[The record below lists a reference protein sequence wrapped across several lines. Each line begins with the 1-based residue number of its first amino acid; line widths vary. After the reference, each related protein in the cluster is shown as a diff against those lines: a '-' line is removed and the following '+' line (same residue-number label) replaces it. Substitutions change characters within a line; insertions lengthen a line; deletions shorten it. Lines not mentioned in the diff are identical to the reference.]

1 MDILRIDKL
10 HKHFG
15 GVMAVNR
22 VSMNVE
28 PGERRAIIGP
38 NGAGKT
44 TLFNLIS
51 GELAPNGGRV
61 YFAGQ
66 EITALSPDRRARLGL
81 ARTFQRNNLFLG
93 LSVWENVRLAGH
105 PHKGIGPSSFRS
117 THSIHSEIIQDSLER
132 AGLSER
138 RDSTAR
144 DLSYGEQRQLEVAIA
159 LATHPTL
166 LLLDEPAAGMSPAET
181 NQLLAILREM
191 PRTLTL
197 LIIEHDM
204 DVVFGLAE
212 RVTVLHYGEVIAD
225 GAAEQV
231 RHDPRVL
238 EVYLGVG
245 DSGDGTQTL
254 APPARAGVNTDR
266 H

>member
-22 VSMNVE
+22 ISLSVAS
-28 PGERRAIIGP
+28 GERRAIIGP

-51 GELAPNGGRV
+51 GELAPSDGRV
-61 YFAGQ
+61 YFAGHD
-66 EITALSPDRRARLGL
+66 ITNLTPDRRARLGM

-93 LSVWENVRLAGH
+93 LSVWENVRLAGY
-105 PHKGIGPSSFRS
+105 PDKGIGLANLRS
-117 THSIHSEIIQDSLER
+117 PHSVASKVIQDSLER
-132 AGLSER
+132 VGLNER
-138 RDSTAR
+138 RDAIAHN
-144 DLSYGEQRQLEVAIA
+144 LSYGEQRQLEVAIA
-159 LATHPTL
+159 LATQPRI

-181 NQLLAILREM
+181 NRLMSILREM
-191 PRTLTL
+191 PREITL

-231 RHDPRVL
+231 RNDPRVRQ
-238 EVYLGVG
+238 VYLGA
-245 DSGDGTQTL
+245 DKS
-254 APPARAGVNTDR
+254 APAVWS
-266 H
+266 

>member
-10 HKHFG
+10 SKHFG
-15 GVMAVNR
+15 GVTAVNR
-22 VSMNVE
+22 VSLSVA

-51 GELAPNGGRV
+51 GELEPSAGQIH
-61 YFAGQ
+61 FAGRD
-66 EITALSPDRRARLGL
+66 ITGWSPDRRARFGM

-105 PHKGIGPSSFRS
+105 LDKGIGIANFRS
-117 THSIHSEIIQDSLER
+117 RAWDHTAVIQSSLER
-132 AGLSER
+132 VGLSDR
-138 RDSTAR
+138 RDARAR
-144 DLSYGEQRQLEVAIA
+144 DLSHGEQRQLEVAIA
-159 LATHPTL
+159 LATQPQV

-181 NQLLAILREM
+181 NRLMSILREM
-191 PRTLTL
+191 PREITL

-231 RHDPRVL
+231 RRDPRVMQ
-238 EVYLGVG
+238 VYLGV
-245 DSGDGTQTL
+245 DES
-254 APPARAGVNTDR
+254 ARTAWR
-266 H
+266 

>member
-10 HKHFG
+10 LKHFG
-15 GVMAVNR
+15 GVMAVNG
-22 VSMNVE
+22 VSLSVA
-28 PGERRAIIGP
+28 PGERRTIIGP

-51 GELAPNGGRV
+51 GQLEPTEGHV
-61 YFAGQ
+61 YFSGRD
-66 EITALSPDRRARLGL
+66 ITGFSLDQRARLGM

-105 PHKGIGPSSFRS
+105 PDKSIGLRNFRS
-117 THSIHSEIIQDSLER
+117 PDANHSNLIQASLESV
-132 AGLSER
+132 GLADR
-138 RDSTAR
+138 RHSLAR

-159 LATHPTL
+159 LATQPQV

-181 NQLLAILREM
+181 TRLTSILREM
-191 PRTLTL
+191 PREMTL

-225 GAAEQV
+225 GTADQV
-231 RHDPRVL
+231 RDDPRVM
-238 EVYLGVG
+238 EVYLG
-245 DSGDGTQTL
+245 SAENAN
-254 APPARAGVNTDR
+254 APWS
-266 H
+266 